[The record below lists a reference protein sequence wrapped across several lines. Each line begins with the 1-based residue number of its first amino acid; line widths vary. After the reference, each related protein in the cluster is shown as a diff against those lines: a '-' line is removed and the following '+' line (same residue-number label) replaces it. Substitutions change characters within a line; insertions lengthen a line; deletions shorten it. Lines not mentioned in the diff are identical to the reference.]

1 MHYDRSALVDC
12 RLHVLAG
19 PGSGFGDYHRGGEAY
34 NEALAAYCAELEA
47 ALERRFG
54 ATLVGSRATDFD
66 ARVLLMLFGSTARSY
81 LAIRTPWSGY
91 QEAGLLV
98 KKLEEAGPAGARVR
112 AASDRIE
119 EAAKVSRAAHREM
132 LDTLAGHVL
141 GDRADTVVTSAELL
155 ADGFDDARRP
165 DPADFPAYED

>member
-1 MHYDRSALVDC
+1 MNYDRSALVDC

-19 PGSGFGDYHRGGEAY
+19 PASGFGDYSRGGEAF
-34 NEALAAYCAELEA
+34 NEALAAYWAELEA

-54 ATLVGSRATDFD
+54 ATLVSSRATDFD
-66 ARVLLMLFGSTARSY
+66 ARVLLMLFGSTAHSY
-81 LAIRTPWSGY
+81 LAIRTPWSDY
-91 QEAGLLV
+91 LEVGLLV
-98 KKLEEAGPAGARVR
+98 QKLDGAGPAGTRVR

-119 EAAKVSRAAHREM
+119 EAAKTSRAAHREM

-141 GDRADTVVTSAELL
+141 GDRADTVVTSADLL
-155 ADGFDDARRP
+155 ADGFDDTRRP